1 MVADELSKDDPR
13 VRRVAHLEEEV
24 RLCPERCGG
33 LVTFGVA
40 GPDLVEFG
48 DRLFL
53 AALLLIAACRPVE
66 CIVGERRLLVVCSEG
81 IELRNDACA
90 VLPLRVLR
98 LLVAEQ
104 PPERAVL
111 LDDLGP
117 CGIAT
122 EREEQHRH
130 AGRTQRHWPRIT
142 EWTRRFRAQHG
153 SLSSWQSG
161 NSFP

>member
-1 MVADELSKDDPR
+1 MQPSCHWRD
-13 VRRVAHLEEEV
+13 RRSARQAPALLHVGTQAL
-24 RLCPERCGG
+24 
-33 LVTFGVA
+33 
-40 GPDLVEFG
+40 DLV
-48 DRLFL
+48 LH
-53 AALLLIAACRPVE
+53 LL
-66 CIVGERRLLVVCSEG
+66 
-81 IELRNDACA
+81 EL
-90 VLPLRVLR
+90 P

-104 PPERAVL
+104 PPELAIL
-111 LDDLGP
+111 LDHLRA
-117 CGIAT
+117 CGTAT